1 MFTRYDILLIAGLL
15 AVALLALG
23 VIRYRAG
30 AVDTVV
36 VQVDGE
42 EVIQA
47 PLADDKRFSVD
58 GPLGKTE
65 VEIKDK
71 RVRVTDSPCGR
82 KTCVYA
88 GWIDKPYQTIICMP
102 NHVMIRLTGNGDNNE
117 LDGITG

>member
-1 MFTRYDILLIAGLL
+1 MFTRYDTLLIVGLL

-71 RVRVTDSPCGR
+71 RVRVTDSPCAR
-82 KTCVYA
+82 KTCVHA

-102 NHVMIRLTGNGDNNE
+102 NHVVIRLTGKGDNGE

>member
-1 MFTRYDILLIAGLL
+1 MFTRYDILLIVGLL

-42 EVIQA
+42 EVVQA

-65 VEIKDK
+65 VEIKDG
-71 RVRVTDSPCGR
+71 RARVTDSPCDR
-82 KTCVYA
+82 KICVHT
-88 GWIDKPYQTIICMP
+88 GWIHKAYQTIICMP
-102 NHVMIRLTGNGDNNE
+102 NHVVIRLTGKSDSNE